1 MNLTELIRLNNHL
14 EELTMQDLRRE
25 SSNRFEL
32 IIDRVDVPHVG
43 IDSGFQQRL
52 KEKNHTLQSMFVG
65 IDEELTDLKS
75 EVQQLIAEQ
84 GQAWLHRNYTEYEK
98 FLETN
103 YAQTE
108 EYLRLHR
115 NKLFRRD
122 TDTESV
128 LKSRV
133 ANYCDWKHP
142 SMVIHPMLET
152 FIHEMTASD
161 PLYLVDES
169 HYLLEPTLEQFN
181 TVYQNRLRPYVIKES
196 FNHPILN
203 RLPDQ
208 QIGFC
213 LVYNYLDYRPFEL
226 VKIYLE
232 EIYQKLLPG
241 GVLAMTFNDCDRHQA
256 MQAVEQGITGYTPG
270 SLVRGWANYLGFEE
284 IFCHRTGSPSVWIEF
299 RKSGQLTSLRGG
311 QSLAKILPK
320 PIPKITSE
328 PVPEPIVEFTMD
340 ELREKVLA
348 LNQYDPS
355 QVRYGFTELK
365 LKAIL
370 KAQSKEN

>member
-1 MNLTELIRLNNHL
+1 MNLTELIRLHNHL
-14 EELTMQDLRRE
+14 EELTMQDLQYE

-32 IIDRVDVPHVG
+32 IIDRVDVPQAGV
-43 IDSGFQQRL
+43 DSGFQQRL
-52 KEKNHTLQSMFVG
+52 KEKNHALQSVFVS
-65 IDEELTDLKS
+65 IDEELTELKS
-75 EVQQLIAEQ
+75 EVSQLIAEQ
-84 GQAWLHRNYTEYEK
+84 GQAWLHRNYTEYERY
-98 FLETN
+98 LETD

-108 EYLRLHR
+108 DYLGLHR
-115 NKLFRRD
+115 NKPIRRD
-122 TDTESV
+122 ADTESV

-133 ANYCDWKHP
+133 TSRCDWKYP
-142 SMVIHPMLET
+142 AMIIHPMLEP
-152 FIHEMTASD
+152 FIQEMTAGD

-181 TVYQNRLRPYVIKES
+181 PVYKNRLRPYVIKES

-241 GVLAMTFNDCDRHQA
+241 GVLAMTFNDCDRYQA

-270 SLVRGWANYLGFEE
+270 SLVRGWADYLGFEE
-284 IFCHRTGSPSVWIEF
+284 IFCHQTGSPSVWIEF
-299 RKSGQLTSLRGG
+299 RKSGELTSLRGG

-320 PIPKITSE
+320 PVAK
-328 PVPEPIVEFTMD
+328 
-340 ELREKVLA
+340 
-348 LNQYDPS
+348 
-355 QVRYGFTELK
+355 
-365 LKAIL
+365 
-370 KAQSKEN
+370 SK

>member
-1 MNLTELIRLNNHL
+1 M
-14 EELTMQDLRRE
+14 
-25 SSNRFEL
+25 
-32 IIDRVDVPHVG
+32 
-43 IDSGFQQRL
+43 
-52 KEKNHTLQSMFVG
+52 
-65 IDEELTDLKS
+65 TDLKS
-75 EVQQLIAEQ
+75 EVEQLIAEQ
-84 GQAWLHRNYTEYEK
+84 GQAWLHRNYTEYERY
-98 FLETN
+98 LETN

-108 EYLRLHR
+108 EYLGLHR
-115 NKLFRRD
+115 NKQFQRD
-122 TDTESV
+122 AETESI

-142 SMVIHPMLET
+142 AMIIHPMLEP

-181 TVYQNRLRPYVIKES
+181 PVYKNRLRPYVINES

-213 LVYNYLDYRPFEL
+213 LAYNYLDYRPFEL

-241 GVLAMTFNDCDRHQA
+241 GVLAMTFNDCGRHQA

-284 IFCHRTGSPSVWIEF
+284 IFCHQTGSPSVWVEF
-299 RKSGQLTSLRGG
+299 RKSGLLTSLRGG

-320 PIPKITSE
+320 PVAK
-328 PVPEPIVEFTMD
+328 
-340 ELREKVLA
+340 
-348 LNQYDPS
+348 
-355 QVRYGFTELK
+355 
-365 LKAIL
+365 
-370 KAQSKEN
+370 SK

>member
-1 MNLTELIRLNNHL
+1 MNLTELIRLHNHL
-14 EELTMQDLRRE
+14 EELTMQDLQYE

-32 IIDRVDVPHVG
+32 IIDRVDVPQAGV
-43 IDSGFQQRL
+43 DSGFQQRL
-52 KEKNHTLQSMFVG
+52 KEKNHALQSVFVS

-75 EVQQLIAEQ
+75 EVEQLIAEQ
-84 GQAWLHRNYTEYEK
+84 GQAWLHRNYTEYERY
-98 FLETN
+98 LETN

-108 EYLRLHR
+108 EYLGLHR
-115 NKLFRRD
+115 NKQFQRD
-122 TDTESV
+122 AETESI

-142 SMVIHPMLET
+142 AMIIHPMLEP

-181 TVYQNRLRPYVIKES
+181 PVYKNRLRPYVINES

-213 LVYNYLDYRPFEL
+213 LAYNYLDYRPFEL

-232 EIYQKLLPG
+232 EIYQKLLRRSSHD
-241 GVLAMTFNDCDRHQA
+241 L
-256 MQAVEQGITGYTPG
+256 
-270 SLVRGWANYLGFEE
+270 
-284 IFCHRTGSPSVWIEF
+284 
-299 RKSGQLTSLRGG
+299 
-311 QSLAKILPK
+311 
-320 PIPKITSE
+320 
-328 PVPEPIVEFTMD
+328 
-340 ELREKVLA
+340 
-348 LNQYDPS
+348 
-355 QVRYGFTELK
+355 
-365 LKAIL
+365 
-370 KAQSKEN
+370 

>member
-1 MNLTELIRLNNHL
+1 MNLTELIRLHNHL
-14 EELTMQDLRRE
+14 EELTMQDLQYE

-32 IIDRVDVPHVG
+32 IIDRVDVPQAGV
-43 IDSGFQQRL
+43 DSGFQQRL
-52 KEKNHTLQSMFVG
+52 KEKNHALQSVFVS
-65 IDEELTDLKS
+65 IEEELTDLKS
-75 EVQQLIAEQ
+75 EAARLIAEQ
-84 GQAWLHRNYTEYEK
+84 GQAWLHRNYTEYERY
-98 FLETN
+98 LETD

-108 EYLRLHR
+108 EYLGLHR
-115 NKLFRRD
+115 NKPVRRAA
-122 TDTESV
+122 DTESA

-142 SMVIHPMLET
+142 AMIIHPMMEP

-181 TVYQNRLRPYVIKES
+181 PVYQNRLRPYVIKES
-196 FNHPILN
+196 FSHPVLN

-241 GVLAMTFNDCDRHQA
+241 GVLAMTFNDCDRYK
-256 MQAVEQGITGYTPG
+256 AVILAEKYYARYTPG
-270 SLVRGWANYLGFEE
+270 KMVRNWAQYVGFEE
-284 IFCHRTGSPSVWIEF
+284 TFCHHDDSPITWLEL
-299 RKSGQLTSLRGG
+299 RKPGELTSLRGG
-311 QSLAKILPK
+311 QALAEILPK
-320 PIPKITSE
+320 P
-328 PVPEPIVEFTMD
+328 V
-340 ELREKVLA
+340 A
-348 LNQYDPS
+348 
-355 QVRYGFTELK
+355 
-365 LKAIL
+365 
-370 KAQSKEN
+370 

>member
-1 MNLTELIRLNNHL
+1 MNLTQLIRLNNHL
-14 EELTMQDLRRE
+14 EELTMHDLQYE

-32 IIDRVDVPHVG
+32 IIDRVDVPQAGV
-43 IDSGFQQRL
+43 DSGFQQRL
-52 KEKNHTLQSMFVG
+52 KEKNHALQSVFVS

-75 EVQQLIAEQ
+75 EVERLIAEQ
-84 GQAWLHRNYTEYEK
+84 GQAWLHRNYTEYERY
-98 FLETN
+98 LETN
-103 YAQTE
+103 YAQTKD
-108 EYLRLHR
+108 YLGLHR
-115 NKLFRRD
+115 NKPVRRD
-122 TDTESV
+122 IETESM

-142 SMVIHPMLET
+142 AMIIHPMLEP

-169 HYLLEPTLEQFN
+169 HYLLDPVIQQFN
-181 TVYQNRLRPYVIKES
+181 PVYQNRLRPYMIKES

-213 LVYNYLDYRPFEL
+213 LAYNYLDYRPFEL

-241 GVLAMTFNDCDRHQA
+241 GVVAMTFNDCDRHQA
-256 MQAVEQGITGYTPG
+256 MQAVDQGITGYTPG

-284 IFCHRTGSPSVWIEF
+284 IFCHKTGGPSVWIEF
-299 RKSGQLTSLRGG
+299 RKSGKLTSLRGG

-320 PIPKITSE
+320 PVAK
-328 PVPEPIVEFTMD
+328 
-340 ELREKVLA
+340 
-348 LNQYDPS
+348 
-355 QVRYGFTELK
+355 
-365 LKAIL
+365 
-370 KAQSKEN
+370 SK